1 MLIEIRV
8 QLNGTLRQDI
18 DRVASAI
25 NVVRRAMRVPET
37 MVTFGPMWECNEYGQ
52 VCAVKYRCS
61 DTHEAGDYRIWDLK
75 PGRQLEFNADAQG
88 GAVAA

>member
-25 NVVRRAMRVPET
+25 NVVRRAMRAPET
-37 MVTFGPMWECNEYGQ
+37 MVTFGPVWECNEYGQ

-75 PGRQLEFNADAQG
+75 PGRELEFNAQG
-88 GAVAA
+88 SAKAA